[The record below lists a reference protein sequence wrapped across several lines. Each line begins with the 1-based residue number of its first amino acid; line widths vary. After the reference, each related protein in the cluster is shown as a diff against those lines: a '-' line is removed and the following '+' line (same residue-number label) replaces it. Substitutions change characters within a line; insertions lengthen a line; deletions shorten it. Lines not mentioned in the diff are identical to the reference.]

1 MATNPVITS
10 QQARAITGGRAPL
23 VPVEYEQAVTALAAC
38 CTLDESKYWSDKADA
53 LAAWAR
59 IYRNDE
65 ISRKAKMLKLHA
77 FRRMGELAAELKP
90 ITNGKGG
97 RQPGAVR
104 ALTDAGLTKNDAIAA
119 RRLATITESRFNK
132 ILEKPKA
139 PSSVLQDLWVRDD
152 NWADFVRTAQSFRG
166 ALRRTTPAKV
176 ARGIGDNARF
186 ICTARELCNEISEFL
201 DELEQR
207 LPKPSKK

>member
-1 MATNPVITS
+1 MSAVLTS
-10 QQARAITGGRAPL
+10 EQARQVTRGRTPL
-23 VPVEYEQAVTALAAC
+23 VPVEFEQAIAALQAC
-38 CTLDESKYWSDKADA
+38 ITLDDSKYWSDKADA

-59 IYRNDE
+59 IYRNDDVM
-65 ISRKAKMLKLHA
+65 RKAKVLKLHA

-90 ITNGKGG
+90 IANAKGG

-104 ALTDAGLTKNDAIAA
+104 ALTDAGLTHNDAIAA
-119 RRLATITESRFNK
+119 RRLATITEKRFNK

-139 PSSVLQDLWVRDD
+139 PSSVLQDLWVRDEH
-152 NWADFVRTAQSFRG
+152 WADFVRVGQSFRA

-176 ARGIGDNARF
+176 TKGIGDNARF
-186 ICTARELCNEISEFL
+186 IVTARELCRDISEFL

-207 LPKPSKK
+207 LPKATHKS